1 MALIKCPECGK
12 EISDRAQA
20 CIHCGCP
27 IAADNIQGQVMIKVS
42 KHPRE
47 SQVVSHVLFTPVYGT
62 AADIYLFKTDGSL
75 LASMK
80 SGSVISIDVLEPI
93 SFYASFYK
101 DDKNSSLNNK
111 TKSEVVTVH
120 PNIITKLQIGFA
132 QSAWTTKIIISHVDY
147 IDAE

>member
-27 IAADNIQGQVMIKVS
+27 IASTIQGKVMIKAS

-47 SQVVSHVLFTPVYGT
+47 LQVVNRVFFTPVYGT

-80 SGSVISIDVLEPI
+80 SGSVISIDVTEPI

-111 TKSEVVTVH
+111 TKSSIVTVQ
-120 PNIITKLQIGFA
+120 PNAVTKLQIGFA
-132 QSAWTTKIIISHVDY
+132 QSALTTKIIISQVDY
-147 IDAE
+147 IGAE

>member
-1 MALIKCPECGK
+1 MALINCPDCGR
-12 EISDRAQA
+12 EVSDRAAA

-27 IAADNIQGQVMIKVS
+27 LKDIVSNGKVMIKVS

-47 SQVVSHVLFTPVYGT
+47 SQVVNHVFFTPVYGT
-62 AADIYLFKTDGSL
+62 AADIYLFTTSGKM
-75 LASMK
+75 LASAK
-80 SGSVISIDVLEPI
+80 TGSVISLDVPETM

-111 TKSEVVTVH
+111 TKSDVITVQ
-120 PNIITKLQIGFA
+120 PNTITKLQIGFA
-132 QSAWTTKIIISHVDY
+132 QSAWITKIIISQVDY

>member
-27 IAADNIQGQVMIKVS
+27 IAADNVQGKVMIKVS

-47 SQVVSHVLFTPVYGT
+47 TQVASHLLLTPVYGT

-75 LASMK
+75 LASIK
-80 SGSVISIDVLEPI
+80 SGSVISIDVHEPI

-101 DDKNSSLNNK
+101 DDKFSSLNNK

-120 PNIITKLQIGFA
+120 PNIITRLQIGFA
-132 QSAWTTKIIISHVDY
+132 QSAWTTKIIISQVDY

>member
-27 IAADNIQGQVMIKVS
+27 IALATIQGKVMIKAS

-47 SQVVSHVLFTPVYGT
+47 SQVVSRVFFTPVYGA
-62 AADIYLFKTDGSL
+62 AADIYLFKADGSF

-80 SGSVISIDVLEPI
+80 TGSVISLDITEPI

-111 TKSEVVTVH
+111 TKSDIVTVH
-120 PNIITKLQIGFA
+120 PNTITKLQIGFA
-132 QSAWTTKIIISHVDY
+132 QSPWTTKIIISQVDY